1 MRIASNRRLRNPL
14 VLDAAMLQAELHL
27 NVSEFENAVADFGL
41 AEKAASDAGLVEAQV
56 DAICGAALALFNL
69 KRTSETR
76 ALGFKALE
84 LARVSGSETAVAS
97 SQIVLAME
105 RMCMGD
111 LDAAEAGAPL
121 RCRCCKT
128 TFARRFRCT

>member
-1 MRIASNRRLRNPL
+1 M
-14 VLDAAMLQAELHL
+14 LDAAMLRAELHL
-27 NVSEFENAVADFGL
+27 NVSAFENAVADFGL

-69 KRTSETR
+69 KRTTETR
-76 ALGFKALE
+76 ALGFKGLD

-97 SQIVLAME
+97 SHMVVAME
-105 RMCMGD
+105 RMCVGD
-111 LDAAEAGAPL
+111 LEAAERWSTL